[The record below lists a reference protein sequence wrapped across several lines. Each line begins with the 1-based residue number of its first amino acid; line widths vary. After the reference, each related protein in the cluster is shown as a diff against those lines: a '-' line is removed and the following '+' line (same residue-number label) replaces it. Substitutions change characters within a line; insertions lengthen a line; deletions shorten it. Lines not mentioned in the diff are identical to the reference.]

1 MPSRIGYC
9 RRPPRSASTPV
20 LTRTGAPEASLAS
33 SSSVPVTGQRRSA
46 RSQAATTGVAGAGEP
61 LVVLTGSVLLL
72 AAQHPQVAAAQ
83 DLAAAE
89 QDRDEAQTRDEA
101 REVAQRLAAQI
112 SEIEG
117 GAVPVG
123 SLDVTM
129 YRDDLRRGPARTL
142 MHTEIPPEGV
152 DDKVVVLV
160 DDVLFSGRTVRAALD
175 ALGDLGRPKAVRLAV
190 LVDRGHRELPIRAD
204 HVGKN
209 LPTATSEHVRVRVA
223 ETDGSDEVRISG
235 PAAPQQRKDAS

>member
-1 MPSRIGYC
+1 MTRDALGVPGDGDVSTSRT
-9 RRPPRSASTPV
+9 TPDDGRVV
-20 LTRTGAPEASLAS
+20 LSAPEIGRAL
-33 SSSVPVTGQRRSA
+33 RRISHEILE
-46 RSQAATTGVAGAGEP
+46 RNKGADD
-61 LVVLTGSVLLL
+61 LVLLGIPTRGAHL
-72 AAQHPQVAAAQ
+72 A
-83 DLAAAE
+83 
-89 QDRDEAQTRDEA
+89 R
-101 REVAQRLAAQI
+101 RLADGLKDV
-112 SEIEG
+112 EG
-117 GAVPVG
+117 IDIPVG
-123 SLDVTM
+123 TLDVTM
-129 YRDDLRRGPARTL
+129 YRDDLRANPARVA
-142 MHTEIPPEGV
+142 HQSDIPAAGI
-152 DDKVVVLV
+152 DGRTVVLV